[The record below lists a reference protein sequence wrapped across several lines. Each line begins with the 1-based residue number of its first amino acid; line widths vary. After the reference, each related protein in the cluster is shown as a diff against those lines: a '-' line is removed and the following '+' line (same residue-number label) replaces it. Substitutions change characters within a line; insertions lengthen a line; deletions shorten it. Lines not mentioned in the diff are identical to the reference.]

1 MLKKLTPNILSRSGL
16 NITTFGLMIA
26 ISLLYGFGYFVLSHN
41 VVPFLMSL
49 ISVLATT
56 VIAWQS
62 YQQQQKFHQEKLD
75 LESYIQDQSDFWR
88 LQQTQLKQSLQ
99 ELTQKYHN
107 LEQENIRLNNS
118 NISKDE
124 LIRQTSHELR
134 TPLNGIICSLQLL
147 LDELYD
153 NSEEE
158 AELLQQAYESSLH
171 LINIINQVLDL
182 AKIEAGQV
190 SIDLK
195 PIDLHASLS
204 AAIYL
209 QFSNFRQKNLQL
221 YRQDFCHGIKIKADP
236 NKLKQVLINVIGNA
250 IKFTE
255 RGSIT
260 IITELR
266 QVKSDQSDSPIT
278 MAVVT
283 VKDTGIGIDPKNQH
297 RLFQAFQVENESN
310 INPQGST
317 GLGLMISKNFVEM
330 MGGSIHLSSPGI
342 NQGTTIEIML
352 PLAEQQKEIDDGNT
366 KYD

>member
-41 VVPFLMSL
+41 VVPFLISL
-49 ISVLATT
+49 ISVLGATG
-56 VIAWQS
+56 IAWYS
-62 YQQQQKFHQEKLD
+62 YQKQQKWHQEKLD
-75 LESYIQDQSDFWR
+75 LENYIQDLRESWN
-88 LQQTQLKQSLQ
+88 LQQTQLEQSLH
-99 ELTQKYHN
+99 ELTTKYHYI
-107 LEQENIRLNNS
+107 EQENIRLS
-118 NISKDE
+118 NTNIRKDE
-124 LIRQTSHELR
+124 FLRQTSHELR

-153 NSEEE
+153 NSDEE

-171 LINIINQVLDL
+171 LIHLINQVLDL
-182 AKIEAGQV
+182 SKIEAGKV
-190 SIDLK
+190 AIDLK
-195 PIDLHASLS
+195 PIDLHASLT

-209 QFSNFRQKNLQL
+209 QFGNFRKKNLHL
-221 YRQDFCHGIKIKADP
+221 YRQDFFQGIKIKADP

-250 IKFTE
+250 IKFTD
-255 RGSIT
+255 RGNIT

-266 QVKSDQSDSPIT
+266 QVKSNQSDSPIT

-283 VKDTGIGIDPKNQH
+283 VKDTGIGIEPKNQQ

-310 INPQGST
+310 VNPQGST

-330 MGGSIHLSSPGI
+330 MGGSIYLSSPGR

-352 PLAEQQKEIDDGNT
+352 PLAEQQKGIDDSNT